1 MPVHQL
7 TSEMTYEE
15 FLGWLNYFERRPL
28 GWREDD
34 RTVKLLQVQ
43 GVKEKP
49 WALFRSLDAIY
60 NPPSPNK
67 GEGNFDANN
76 FKRSG
81 FFQKLA
87 SASGGESIL

>member
-60 NPPSPNK
+60 NPPSSNK

>member
-7 TSEMTYEE
+7 TSEMSYEE

-49 WALFRSLDAIY
+49 WQLFGSLEAIY
-60 NPPSPNK
+60 HPKTSDT
-67 GEGNFDANN
+67 EGFNTRS
-76 FKRSG
+76 FKQSG

-87 SASGGESIL
+87 AASGGVVLS